1 MVRYLAILAIFAA
14 PVFAA
19 QIEIV
24 GNVESKCVIQ
34 SDTTGIFGSPLAD
47 TLSTVAADGGVSP
60 VVRFDV
66 AIGNYYYARI
76 KHPTQFSTSPSL
88 NDVVNWTGSA
98 YVSNTTDAGMSAYD
112 TSKVTYD
119 NVTQFDL
126 TIAGSTWFKVD
137 STATYGAGRAFP
149 GGTYRA
155 IVEAE
160 CIAK

>member
-1 MVRYLAILAIFAA
+1 MVRYLAIFAIFAA

-34 SDTTGIFGSPLAD
+34 SDTNGIFGSPLAD

-88 NDVVNWTGSA
+88 TDVVNWTGSA
-98 YVSNTTDAGMSAYD
+98 YVSNTTDAGMAAYD

-137 STATYGAGRAFP
+137 STAKYGAGRAFP

>member
-1 MVRYLAILAIFAA
+1 MVRYLAIFAIFAA

-19 QIEIV
+19 QIEIK
-24 GNVESKCVIQ
+24 GNVQSKCIIQ
-34 SDTTGIFGSPLAD
+34 SDTPGVFGSPAAD
-47 TLSTVAADGGVSP
+47 TLSTASADGGVAP

-76 KHPTQFSTSPSL
+76 KHPTSFSTSPPL
-88 NDVVNWTGSA
+88 TDIVNWSGSS
-98 YVSNTTDAGMSAYD
+98 YVSNTTDAGMAAYD
-112 TSKVTYD
+112 MSKVTYD

-126 TIAGSTWFKVD
+126 TIAGSTWFKID
-137 STATYGAGRAFP
+137 STATYGVGKAFP